1 MATAYSYVRVS
12 SRGQAARFG
21 GTGISEE
28 EQRLQCRACWERELQ
43 HQGIEWGGFR
53 EDAAI
58 SASKRPFL
66 ERPAGRQLIHVL
78 RPGDH
83 LIVAKSSRAFRDLPD
98 CLNTERMLTNYGV
111 YVHCLDLNFDTSTP
125 MGKLM
130 RAVLAAIDEWYSD
143 QLSERMLDV
152 HAYLRANNRM
162 VGTLNKFKPWGN
174 HRGPDKTLIPD
185 PVERKVMEWVLHEI
199 HFGIGNY
206 GKIYKRLKELEAQGA
221 LVLSR
226 AWKGDPSIEL
236 CRKAFWTLVRRE
248 GVDWIQDEQLREWA
262 RGQIGANGQRIGA
275 TPIG

>member
-1 MATAYSYVRVS
+1 MSWAYAYIRVS
-12 SRGQAARFG
+12 GRHQAAKYG
-21 GTGISEE
+21 GSGLSEDD
-28 EQRLQCRACWERELQ
+28 QRIRSREYWERTLNPR
-43 HQGIEWGGFR
+43 GVEWGRFH
-53 EDAAI
+53 EDAAV
-58 SASKRPFL
+58 SASKRDFPN
-66 ERPAGRQLIHVL
+66 RPAGRQLMHIL

-83 LIVAKSSRAFRDLPD
+83 LIVAQSSRAFRNPRD
-98 CLNTERMLTNYGV
+98 CLNTEAALTNYGV
-111 YVHCLDLNFDTSTP
+111 TVHCLDIAWDTSSAN
-125 MGKLM
+125 GRLM
-130 RAVLAAIDEWYSD
+130 RGLIALLDGWYSEM
-143 QLSERMLDV
+143 LSEKMLDV
-152 HAYLRANNRM
+152 HAYLRAHNRK
-162 VGTLNKFKPWGN
+162 VGLKNGVKPWGCLV
-174 HRGPDKTLIPD
+174 GPDKVLISD
-185 PVERKVMEWVLHEI
+185 PVERQVMEWVLHEI